1 MSLSLVLVV
10 NVCQFIGGVHQHR
23 ARWSLYVVLCCPCH
37 CCCYWLPLLK
47 HYYHTIN
54 FPTTVF
60 FALHTINTVFFSDS
74 AWLKLRRIFSL
85 RDIAASGWPLL
96 SLAKALG
103 SPNNLDHRW
112 QIIVVSKETWRNIA
126 DVVCSC
132 CSWLISS
139 KQLWVGRP
147 FIVSSKHLQKS
158 LRTHF
163 WIVLG
168 ERFRTLNGSFVG
180 ESHP

>member
-1 MSLSLVLVV
+1 MLFFELMSLSLVLVV

-112 QIIVVSKETWRNIA
+112 RIIVVSKETWRNIA
-126 DVVCSC
+126 DFVCSC

-139 KQLWVGRP
+139 IAISQHTS
-147 FIVSSKHLQKS
+147 I
-158 LRTHF
+158 
-163 WIVLG
+163 
-168 ERFRTLNGSFVG
+168 
-180 ESHP
+180 